1 MSKSGS
7 DVEMDLSKVNLD
19 RGGKSKRERSRDAAT
34 MEKRLSKMER
44 AMLEFDQRLEED
56 VLTKGGFEG
65 MMEELQGQFQ
75 GALNSAID
83 SIKLDVQTKLDHFLA
98 ELTSLREEVTEVKG
112 DWALCKEVVVN
123 KIRTPREPK
132 VLDSF
137 KPKSYN
143 GKREAKELDTFLW
156 NIERYFKYPKLEEDE
171 LKINTAT
178 LFLTDNALMWWR
190 RRSMEIDQE
199 NAKYEAKE
207 KLRWLKQVG
216 SVKDYVTTFTNLLF
230 EVPSMTDEDKLM
242 YFMSGLQN
250 WAKLELQ
257 RRHVQT
263 LSEAI
268 AAAESLVEFKK
279 TDQGD
284 SKFKSKKSSKGSG
297 GGDNKPKEGSK
308 SGDKSD
314 SHKSSWKKNDKG
326 VMFVDAMV
334 NGMTTRC
341 LVDTGASHNFMSVQ
355 EAKRLRCRVSKEAG
369 SMKTVNS
376 TAKPIDG
383 VAHGVELHIATWKGV
398 ADFSVIPMDD
408 YDVVLGMEFMDK
420 VKAFPIPFYN
430 TMCITQ
436 GGAMPCMVPVVR
448 QQGESKLL
456 SAMQFSKAWKK
467 GEATFLATV
476 RIDTVEKEVQPV
488 PRAVEAVLKEFA
500 DVMPKELPNTLP
512 PRREVDHAIEL
523 EPGAKPPAKA
533 PYRMAPP
540 ELEELRKQ
548 LKQLLD
554 AGYIQPSKAPYGAP
568 VLFQKKREG
577 TLRLCID
584 YRALNKVTI
593 KNKYP
598 IPLIAD
604 LFDQLGGARYFTK
617 LDLRS
622 GYYQV
627 RIAPGDEPKT
637 ACVTRYGSYEFLVM
651 PFGLT
656 NAPATFCT
664 LMNKVFH
671 PFLDK
676 FVVVYIDDIVVY
688 SNSLEEHLEHLQRV
702 FKVLREN
709 ELYVKKEKCSFA
721 QNEVEF
727 LGHKI
732 RGGQLLMEEGKVRA
746 IQEWEPP
753 TKVPELRSFLGLVN
767 YYRRFI
773 KGYSAIAAPLTDLL
787 KKNRTWQWTPQCQ
800 HAFDELKKALMEEPV
815 PRLPDLSKPFEVHT
829 DASDFAIGGVLMQDG
844 HPLAFESRKL
854 NDTERRYTVQEK
866 EMTAVVHCMRTW
878 RHYLLGSQ
886 FVVKTDNVATSYFQS
901 QQKLSPKQAR
911 WQDFLA
917 EFDYQLEYKQG
928 KTNVVADALSRK
940 AVLAAVAQPQS
951 SLMQRIR
958 EGLLHDPQAKSL
970 LELVKDGKTRRFW
983 LDDGVLYATGKRV
996 YVPRWD
1002 NLRRELLKECHDS
1015 KWAGHPGTH
1024 RTLALM
1030 SEAYYWPQMRED
1042 VDSFV
1047 RTCLV
1052 CQQDKTLQKQ
1062 PGGLLEPLPV
1072 TTRPWESLSM
1082 DFIVSLPKSEGCGSI
1097 LVVVDRFTKYATFIP
1112 APADCNAEETA
1123 RLFLKHVVKYWGIP
1137 KSIISDRDTRF
1148 TGKLWTELFK
1158 LLGSQLNFS
1167 TSFHPQ
1173 TDGQTERVNALLE
1186 LYLRHYV
1193 SANQRNWAKLMD
1205 VAQFSYNLQRSEST
1219 GSSPFELA
1227 TGQQPMTPNTVVSGY
1242 TGSSPAA
1249 YKTAKEWQVTNEL
1262 ARAQLEKATRK
1273 MKKWAD
1279 KHRRDVVFQPGDMVF
1294 VKLNP
1299 SQHKSTRRLH
1309 KALLRRYEGP
1319 FPIIRSVGRVAYRV
1333 ELPPRLKIHPVFHVS
1348 NLKPYHADPEEPSRG
1363 ESQRAP
1369 PLMVTSFD
1377 REVECIMAKR
1387 EVRRKGVP
1395 RYFEYFV
1402 KWKGLPQSEG
1412 NWEKEESLWQYKDYI
1427 EAFERDGSTS
1437 TTRTSPD

>member
-1 MSKSGS
+1 M
-7 DVEMDLSKVNLD
+7 
-19 RGGKSKRERSRDAAT
+19 
-34 MEKRLSKMER
+34 
-44 AMLEFDQRLEED
+44 
-56 VLTKGGFEG
+56 
-65 MMEELQGQFQ
+65 
-75 GALNSAID
+75 GA
-83 SIKLDVQTKLDHFLA
+83 
-98 ELTSLREEVTEVKG
+98 
-112 DWALCKEVVVN
+112 
-123 KIRTPREPK
+123 IRR
-132 VLDSF
+132 F
-137 KPKSYN
+137 
-143 GKREAKELDTFLW
+143 
-156 NIERYFKYPKLEEDE
+156 
-171 LKINTAT
+171 
-178 LFLTDNALMWWR
+178 NAL
-190 RRSMEIDQE
+190 Q
-199 NAKYEAKE
+199 AKGAQP
-207 KLRWLKQVG
+207 QV
-216 SVKDYVTTFTNLLF
+216 
-230 EVPSMTDEDKLM
+230 
-242 YFMSGLQN
+242 Q
-250 WAKLELQ
+250 A
-257 RRHVQT
+257 
-263 LSEAI
+263 
-268 AAAESLVEFKK
+268 
-279 TDQGD
+279 
-284 SKFKSKKSSKGSG
+284 
-297 GGDNKPKEGSK
+297 
-308 SGDKSD
+308 
-314 SHKSSWKKNDKG
+314 KG
-326 VMFVDAMV
+326 VMFVDAVV

-420 VKAFPIPFYN
+420 
-430 TMCITQ
+430 
-436 GGAMPCMVPVVR
+436 
-448 QQGESKLL
+448 
-456 SAMQFSKAWKK
+456 FSKAWKK

-512 PRREVDHAIEL
+512 PRRE
-523 EPGAKPPAKA
+523 
-533 PYRMAPP
+533 
-540 ELEELRKQ
+540 
-548 LKQLLD
+548 
-554 AGYIQPSKAPYGAP
+554 
-568 VLFQKKREG
+568 
-577 TLRLCID
+577 
-584 YRALNKVTI
+584 
-593 KNKYP
+593 
-598 IPLIAD
+598 
-604 LFDQLGGARYFTK
+604 
-617 LDLRS
+617 
-622 GYYQV
+622 
-627 RIAPGDEPKT
+627 
-637 ACVTRYGSYEFLVM
+637 
-651 PFGLT
+651 
-656 NAPATFCT
+656 
-664 LMNKVFH
+664 
-671 PFLDK
+671 
-676 FVVVYIDDIVVY
+676 
-688 SNSLEEHLEHLQRV
+688 
-702 FKVLREN
+702 
-709 ELYVKKEKCSFA
+709 
-721 QNEVEF
+721 
-727 LGHKI
+727 
-732 RGGQLLMEEGKVRA
+732 
-746 IQEWEPP
+746 
-753 TKVPELRSFLGLVN
+753 
-767 YYRRFI
+767 
-773 KGYSAIAAPLTDLL
+773 
-787 KKNRTWQWTPQCQ
+787 WTPQCQ

-815 PRLPDLSKPFEVHT
+815 PRLPDLSKPFEVHS

-886 FVVKTDNVATSYFQS
+886 F
-901 QQKLSPKQAR
+901 
-911 WQDFLA
+911 
-917 EFDYQLEYKQG
+917 FDYRLEYKQG

-940 AVLAAVAQPQS
+940 AVLAAVVQPRVLS
-951 SLMQRIR
+951 CERIR

-1002 NLRRELLKECHDS
+1002 SLRRELPKECHDS

-1072 TTRPWESLSM
+1072 PTRPWESLSM

-1158 LLGSQLNFS
+1158 LLGSRLNFS
-1167 TSFHPQ
+1167 TSFHPR
-1173 TDGQTERVNALLE
+1173 TDGRTER
-1186 LYLRHYV
+1186 
-1193 SANQRNWAKLMD
+1193 
-1205 VAQFSYNLQRSEST
+1205 RSEST

-1249 YKTAKEWQVTNEL
+1249 YKTAKEWRVTNEL

-1333 ELPPRLKIHPVFHVS
+1333 ELPPRLKIYPVFHVS